1 TRNQRQSLR
10 NASLFPQS
18 STLARRHGRGS
29 DGFATK
35 CLDRRVHGGEQR
47 RITEV
52 FAESDRYEHLA
63 QGAVGASELQGD
75 TPGAKLFG
83 QPRERVGGGDVDLR
97 HRLDVDEKPAYGMR
111 TGGDQT
117 AHAVHEVVGVPEE
130 ERRVEAVG
138 DQPRYGLRRGGV
150 AYIVE
155 GARGRH
161 LL

>member
-1 TRNQRQSLR
+1 MRSTTSSACAAASEHLAWPFPLRGSTAAEEANQNQRQSLR

-18 STLARRHGRGS
+18 WTLARRRGRGS

-35 CLDRRVHGGEQR
+35 CLDRSVHGGEQR

-83 QPRERVGGGDVDLR
+83 EPR
-97 HRLDVDEKPAYGMR
+97 
-111 TGGDQT
+111 
-117 AHAVHEVVGVPEE
+117 
-130 ERRVEAVG
+130 
-138 DQPRYGLRRGGV
+138 
-150 AYIVE
+150 
-155 GARGRH
+155 
-161 LL
+161 